1 MTRFATLP
9 AGMIALA
16 LAACA
21 PKPPVTV
28 AVPVPCLRA
37 DQVPAKPGPLPKP
50 APVDA
55 RDALDLAMIS
65 LLEHRGYADTA
76 DKLLRACAE

>member
-1 MTRFATLP
+1 MRIILA
-9 AGMIALA
+9 ALA

-37 DQVPAKPGPLPKP
+37 DQVPPVPPRLPQP
-50 APVDA
+50 APADA
-55 RDALDLAMIS
+55 RDALDLALAS
-65 LLEHRGYADTA
+65 LADWKAYGAVA
-76 DKLLRACAE
+76 DPLLRACAE